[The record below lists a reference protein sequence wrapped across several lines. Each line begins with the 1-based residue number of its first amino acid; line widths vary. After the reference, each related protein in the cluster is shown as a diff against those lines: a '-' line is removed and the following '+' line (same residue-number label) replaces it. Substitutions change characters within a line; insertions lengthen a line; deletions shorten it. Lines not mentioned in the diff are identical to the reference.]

1 MYCYRNT
8 YNRDALIV
16 RCIVTPLINKGPD
29 ALDWQN
35 LFRPSKIL
43 DKICLCQ
50 IVNLSSV
57 GALIHSK
64 IFVNH
69 KFQSPVN
76 KHHRL
81 LAVRRKVTWDLKSSL
96 TASIEY
102 VALAYYC
109 LCPSFFSS
117 LNSFNSSR
125 RSCYF
130 YYASG
135 GFSLF
140 DRNVLV
146 LEIILAGF
154 GLQYSD

>member
-8 YNRDALIV
+8 YNRDASIV

-57 GALIHSK
+57 GVLIHSEK
-64 IFVNH
+64 FVNH
-69 KFQSPVN
+69 KFQSPAN

-81 LAVRRKVTWDLKSSL
+81 LAVRRKGYLRSQVIFNHFDR
-96 TASIEY
+96 IC
-102 VALAYYC
+102 C
-109 LCPSFFSS
+109 LGILLLVS

-125 RSCYF
+125 RSCFF

-154 GLQYSD
+154 RLQYSD